1 MPVLKFHSGDIMY
14 LMNLIDIVNRT
25 AVPEPWAEGEKIP
38 WNDPAFGA
46 RMLHEH
52 LSQDQDQDMA
62 SRRFVNSDAH
72 VVWIHQQVLD

>member
-1 MPVLKFHSGDIMY
+1 
-14 LMNLIDIVNRT
+14 
-25 AVPEPWAEGEKIP
+25 
-38 WNDPAFGA
+38 
-46 RMLHEH
+46 MLHEH